1 MRKLLMLVLLA
12 STAVPALAQSREGRD
27 RGEERSARAE
37 RNVEAEAPPPPEPRR
52 EREVIVERAQPAP
65 EARADGPRGGWN
77 GQGRTIDPADAARWQ
92 ERRAQAVANGDDGQR
107 RWGDRGPTAPLPQ
120 PGIAPVVSAAPP
132 GANPRQGWDG
142 NRDSRWGNRE
152 GAVSGTTV
160 ARGNGDHRGDRHGD
174 GDGDRNGRWQGRD
187 GHGQV
192 GDNRGWEGNRDHGWN
207 DRDRGG
213 QRWSNDWRRDSRYD
227 WQRYRSQNRF
237 VFRIGTFYDPFG
249 YGYRP
254 VSAGYSLYS
263 GYYQRNFWID
273 EPYQYRLPPAYG
285 PYRWVRYYNDA
296 VLVDIYSGEVVD
308 VIRNF
313 FW

>member
-12 STAVPALAQSREGRD
+12 STAVPALAQSRE

-37 RNVEAEAPPPPEPRR
+37 RNAEAEPAPPPEPRR
-52 EREVIVERAQPAP
+52 EREATVERAQPAP
-65 EARADGPRGGWN
+65 QARGERPRGGWN
-77 GQGRTIDPADAARWQ
+77 GQGRAVDPAAAARWE
-92 ERRAQAVANGDDGQR
+92 ERRAQAIANGDQGQR
-107 RWGDRGPTAPLPQ
+107 RWGDRGPAATSPQ
-120 PGIAPVVSAAPP
+120 AGTAPVVNAVPP
-132 GANPRQGWDG
+132 TASPRQGWNGDRDG
-142 NRDSRWGNRE
+142 RWGNRE
-152 GAVSGTTV
+152 GAVTGATV
-160 ARGNGDHRGDRHGD
+160 ARGNGDDRRDHHS
-174 GDGDRNGRWQGRD
+174 DGDRNSGWRGRD
-187 GHGQV
+187 GRGQV
-192 GDNRGWEGNRDHGWN
+192 GDNRSWNGDRDHGWN
-207 DRDRGG
+207 DRDRDHDR

-227 WQRYRSQNRF
+227 WQRYRNQNRF

-254 VSAGYSLYS
+254 LNVGYSLYS

-273 EPYQYRLPPAYG
+273 DPYQYRLPPAYG